1 MKKNYQLKNIF
12 IVLEDGK
19 ISDDSK
25 ISNGHISGKD
35 YSTCKK
41 TWDKFEMKNMGD
53 FHDHY

>member
-1 MKKNYQLKNIF
+1 MKKNYLLKNIF

-41 TWDKFEMKNMGD
+41 AWDKFEMKNMGD